1 MKANKF
7 DKLSDDELK
16 SLPELPLVI
25 ARCSP
30 QSKVKLIKALH
41 MRNRHAAMTGDG
53 VNDAPAIKCA
63 DIGIAMGTGSDVTK
77 EASDIVLT
85 NDDIG
90 TIVEAIREGRRIFAN
105 IRKFVI
111 HLLSANTAQL
121 FALLI
126 PVLIGYRVP
135 LTATQI
141 LWLNMITGTPPAI
154 GLGVEKAGRKIM
166 KQPPATGLFTMETN
180 MDILFYGMLMAAIT
194 LISFFTV
201 SDLWLHRSAI
211 SSQGVAFTSLTI
223 MLLLHAYN
231 CRHSR
236 KSFFME
242 GCVRSWLLHIAVIF
256 GLAMQCVVLYVPW
269 LNEKVFAVQPLDSS
283 EWLLVGAGGIA
294 FMLAAECY
302 KMIKRAVIAIYRAR
316 KRASDALPEKN
327 FHYGAEISSV

>member
-1 MKANKF
+1 MKASKF
-7 DKLSDDELK
+7 DKLTDEQLNAMK
-16 SLPELPLVI
+16 ELPLVI

-30 QSKVKLIKALH
+30 QSKAKLIKALH
-41 MRNRHAAMTGDG
+41 MRDRRAAMTGDG

-63 DIGIAMGTGSDVTK
+63 DIGIAMGASGSDVTV

-85 NDDIG
+85 TDNFS
-90 TIVEAIREGRRIFAN
+90 TIVEAISEGRRIFAN

-126 PVLIGYRVP
+126 PVLIGYKVP

-154 GLGVEKAGRKIM
+154 GLGIEKGARKIM
-166 KQPPATGLFTMETN
+166 KRPPATGLFTNETN
-180 MDILFYGMLMAAIT
+180 LDILFYGMLMAAIT
-194 LISFFTV
+194 LVSFFTV
-201 SDLWLHRSAI
+201 TDLWLHKSLTSA
-211 SSQGVAFTSLTI
+211 QGVAFTSLTI

-242 GCVRSWLLHIAVIF
+242 GCAKSWLLHGAVIF
-256 GLAMQCVVLYVPW
+256 GLVMQCLVLYIPW
-269 LNEKVFAVQPLDSS
+269 LNTEVFKVHPLAPA
-283 EWLLVGAGGIA
+283 EWLLVACGGLA
-294 FMLAAECY
+294 FMLTAEAY
-302 KMIKRAVIAIYRAR
+302 KLTKRAVLATIKRRREKKSR
-316 KRASDALPEKN
+316 KNILVASVQ
-327 FHYGAEISSV
+327 EISLV